1 MYHANQVWL
10 KVLDPFWYHAMEA
23 HSIGETVPSS
33 IAEANKLIKAGKAEL
48 CVNNNGDNLPYDE
61 PEFDPF
67 APVPVP
73 QVVSAPKQLSS
84 EEFDKLMAPD
94 TNQDDNNEF

>member
-10 KVLDPFWYHAMEA
+10 KVLKPFCYHAEGE
-23 HSIGETVPSS
+23 HPIGEAIPSS
-33 IAEANKLIKAGKAEL
+33 IREANKLIKSGHAEL

-67 APVPVP
+67 VEPVVES
-73 QVVSAPKQLSS
+73 VSAPKHLSS

-94 TNQDDNNEF
+94 TYKDNSNEF